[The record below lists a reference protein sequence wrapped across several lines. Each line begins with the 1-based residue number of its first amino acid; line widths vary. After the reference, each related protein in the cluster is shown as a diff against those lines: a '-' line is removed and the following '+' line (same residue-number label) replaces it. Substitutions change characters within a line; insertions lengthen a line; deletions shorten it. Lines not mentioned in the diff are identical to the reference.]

1 MFILAKHF
9 SNFYSVMSMIKQ
21 NNQLDVYRM
30 IADPTRRKILE
41 LLREQE
47 RPVQSLQ
54 SHLPIT
60 LGAIS
65 QHLQLLHR
73 SGLVS
78 RTRRGKQ
85 RIYRLEARNLDE
97 IDPACAGIRH
107 VRGVETRPLRALLK
121 NNFALGGVNSSLVVR
136 RYPHD

>member
-1 MFILAKHF
+1 
-9 SNFYSVMSMIKQ
+9 MSQ

-30 IADPTRRKILE
+30 IADPNRRKILE
-41 LLREQE
+41 LLQEDE
-47 RPVQSLQ
+47 RPVQAFQ
-54 SHLPIT
+54 PHLPIT

-85 RIYRLEARNLDE
+85 RIYRLEPDKLHEVDEWLAQFRDFWEGRLDRLGLYL
-97 IDPACAGIRH
+97 DK
-107 VRGVETRPLRALLK
+107 K
-121 NNFALGGVNSSLVVR
+121 NKK
-136 RYPHD
+136 

>member
-97 IDPACAGIRH
+97 IDQWLSQFRMFWED
-107 VRGVETRPLRALLK
+107 RLDR
-121 NNFALGGVNSSLVVR
+121 LGEYLEKK
-136 RYPHD
+136 DK

>member
-1 MFILAKHF
+1 
-9 SNFYSVMSMIKQ
+9 MIKQ

-97 IDPACAGIRH
+97 IDHPRRH
-107 VRGVETRPLRALLK
+107 QPTNRERLDQLEAASYPRVDPETQIETAL
-121 NNFALGGVNSSLVVR
+121 ALA
-136 RYPHD
+136 PP